1 MLIPCPHCG
10 ARDASECEYG
20 GDAGVPVTIP
30 PDATDEEAHAA
41 LHLRANPR
49 GPHRE
54 LWYHAAGCRRWFAA
68 MRDTLTHRFQGDAP

>member
-10 ARDASECEYG
+10 PRAAEEFEYG
-20 GDAGVPVTIP
+20 GDASAPPTIP
-30 PDATDEEAHAA
+30 TEATPEQAHAA

-54 LWYHAAGCRRWFAA
+54 LWYHAAGCRQWFTAR
-68 MRDTLTHRFQGDAP
+68 RDTLTHRFLAEAP